1 MHSGL
6 KRLSRVGRLALMS
19 AVVGVVSGLLSA
31 AFLES
36 LNWATTTRT
45 DRDWLTWLLPVAGL
59 LVGLAYHHLGTG
71 LERGTGL
78 VIEQTRHQVAPIP
91 LRIAPLVFVSSTVSH
106 LFGASVGREGVA
118 LQLSAGVTDP
128 LGRRLGLTDADRSL
142 MLVAAIAG
150 GFGSIVGAPVAG
162 AVFALEVRRT
172 GRVPRG
178 AIVPALVASLVAKTT
193 VTAIGVEHTRYP
205 ALGDIGW
212 SWGLAGRTAIVGIVA
227 GLLAL
232 AFVHLT
238 DRVRDVARRLLTW
251 PPLRPA
257 VGGIVLALVVTL
269 FGWQDYQ
276 GLSIPLAIE
285 AMNGSAEGQW
295 AIKFGLT
302 VFSVGMG
309 FVGGEV
315 VPLIVIGSL
324 AGAGLGSMT
333 GGDLAACATVGAVAV
348 LAAAM
353 NTPLA
358 CTLLGVELFGG
369 SGVVPFAAACA
380 IAYVVS
386 GRSGIYHPRPAA
398 PPARDE
404 RHTTT

>member
-78 VIEQTRHQVAPIP
+78 VIEQARHQVAPIP

-333 GGDLAACATVGAVAV
+333 GGDITACATVGAVAV

-369 SGVVPFAAACA
+369 SGVAPFAAACA

-398 PPARDE
+398 PPASDE